1 MTQPVKT
8 PRDSAVESRY
18 MVMPQHA
25 NPSGTAFGGVV
36 MSWIDM
42 VAAMVAQRH
51 CDSEVVTAS
60 IDSVSFEHPV
70 HVGDQVTLLA
80 SVNYVGVCSFE
91 VGVKVLFY
99 HPETGLDILATKA
112 YLTFVSID
120 DQHHPVP
127 APRLE
132 PQTPDEKRR
141 WRNATLRVKA
151 RKALRKE
158 MQEEA

>member
-1 MTQPVKT
+1 
-8 PRDSAVESRY
+8 
-18 MVMPQHA
+18 MPIPLA
-25 NPSGTAFGGVV
+25 RPLAAVV

-141 WRNATLRVKA
+141 WRKRHSARQGPQGPAKRNAGGGLVKKVHGS
-151 RKALRKE
+151 RFTVHGCLPPFLI
-158 MQEEA
+158 